1 MRKLLRVTKVT
12 RVMKISDLLRDILT
26 DLSDEDILEKHD
38 LNWRQL
44 EKIYTKLFYGGY
56 LSKAELA
63 GRVEL
68 RCGRDASHIPFVD
81 LECSDMLYLCEICGY
96 SSPFHFSSCPRCRQV
111 NLRRLTRN
119 SRRVVVPTN
128 GPVYHAAT

>member
-12 RVMKISDLLRDILT
+12 RVMKIADILRDVLS
-26 DLSDEDILEKHD
+26 DLSDEDLLEKHD
-38 LNWRQL
+38 LSWRQL

-63 GRVEL
+63 RRVEL
-68 RCGRDASHIPFVD
+68 RRGRDASHIPFVD

-96 SSPFHFSSCPRCRQV
+96 SSPLHFSTCPRCRQV

-119 SRRVVVPTN
+119 SPRVVVPSS
-128 GPVYHAAT
+128 GPVHYAGT